1 MIILI
6 VFITLI
12 CLVKFRY
19 IEINV
24 ILKQH
29 IELKLLIISND
40 KYNEN
45 YNEFKSEN

>member
-12 CLVKFRY
+12 CLVEFRY

-29 IELKLLIISND
+29 IELKLIIEALKVLSKID
-40 KYNEN
+40 LK
-45 YNEFKSEN
+45 FVAV